1 MGVNDRS
8 SRLVKAFG
16 FEEFRN
22 LMHDVGHTGYP
33 TPDSSLYDKSGV
45 DAAERISLLLID
57 DDESHVALIERAFE
71 TWQSLFDLS
80 VAHTLQEAYALL
92 SGDSAAFDLIVCDWR
107 LPDGEG
113 LELLAFDR
121 ALPVILMTRCGDER
135 MAVEAIR
142 FGALDYIVKR
152 DTAFADLPHVAQRAI
167 RQWRAIQERRRIE
180 QEFREI
186 EARYRLITENTSDL
200 IAILDDQRRFQYL
213 SPSITTLL
221 GYTAEALIGRDAFFL
236 VHPDDLPSSEEYWRT
251 ILQRT
256 RTTATLRYR
265 HASGVWRWIEWNVR
279 AVEQGNELT
288 AIIVGRD
295 ITERRELEERLLQI
309 QKMDA
314 LGRLSGGIAHDF
326 NNMLVV
332 IASCTELARQL
343 LPDDHPATGEL
354 IEIQHATKRAM
365 ALTRQLLAFAHRKR
379 FEPRFIDLNTCIL
392 GMQKLLRRLI
402 REDIT
407 LNTRLAP
414 DRCLVRADPVQIEQ
428 VLVNM
433 TINACDAMIDG
444 GVLTITTETVVIDHA
459 FGDVHPLNSGMYVR
473 LTVSDTGVGM
483 DEETRRRAFEPFFTT
498 KKPGKGTGLGLAM
511 CYSIVVQHGGAIE
524 LRSELGCGTTVI
536 IHLPLACPSTDT
548 QERTQHDGYVP
559 STVGTFPVLDDQSM

>member
-1 MGVNDRS
+1 
-8 SRLVKAFG
+8 
-16 FEEFRN
+16 
-22 LMHDVGHTGYP
+22 
-33 TPDSSLYDKSGV
+33 
-45 DAAERISLLLID
+45 
-57 DDESHVALIERAFE
+57 
-71 TWQSLFDLS
+71 
-80 VAHTLQEAYALL
+80 
-92 SGDSAAFDLIVCDWR
+92 
-107 LPDGEG
+107 
-113 LELLAFDR
+113 
-121 ALPVILMTRCGDER
+121 
-135 MAVEAIR
+135 
-142 FGALDYIVKR
+142 
-152 DTAFADLPHVAQRAI
+152 
-167 RQWRAIQERRRIE
+167 
-180 QEFREI
+180 
-186 EARYRLITENTSDL
+186 
-200 IAILDDQRRFQYL
+200 
-213 SPSITTLL
+213 
-221 GYTAEALIGRDAFFL
+221 
-236 VHPDDLPSSEEYWRT
+236 
-251 ILQRT
+251 
-256 RTTATLRYR
+256 
-265 HASGVWRWIEWNVR
+265 
-279 AVEQGNELT
+279 
-288 AIIVGRD
+288 
-295 ITERRELEERLLQI
+295 
-309 QKMDA
+309 MDA

-326 NNMLVV
+326 NNMLAV
-332 IASCTELARQL
+332 IAGCTELARQL

-354 IEIQHATKRAM
+354 IEIQHATKHAM
-365 ALTRQLLAFAHRKR
+365 ALTRQLLAFAHRTR

-511 CYSIVVQHGGAIE
+511 CYSIVVQHGGTIE